1 MITTNSII
9 LSTATLGEK
18 SIVCISFPYNKTII
32 EKTKQLDGARWSQTL
47 KCWYIPKATLDL
59 HFFYKALSS
68 VAYVDYS
75 ALQNRKIN
83 LSEKETSTNSSP
95 LRIKPA
101 ELKKKLTDETKEKIS
116 VFRNWMEQKR
126 YSESTINSYIHQLEI
141 FFSYY
146 NQKPTLEI
154 DNQDITNYHHLFTLK
169 NKFSTTFQQQTVS
182 ALKLFYRTIENKNLT
197 ADKIE
202 RPRRNN
208 PLPKVISK
216 YNVQLLLNNITNAK
230 HKMAMIMIYS
240 CGLRRSELMNLR
252 LTDIDSKRMALTIV
266 NSKGKKDRAIPIS
279 ENLMERIKSFYFSYK
294 PTVYLIEGSTP
305 GKSLSPTSLQKI
317 FAQALV
323 RSKINNKFT
332 LHCLRHS
339 YATHL
344 LENGTDLRYIQEL
357 LGHKSSKT
365 TEIYTHVSMNSLKN
379 IRNPLDDLEI

>member
-1 MITTNSII
+1 MPPSNEIK
-9 LSTATLGEK
+9 LSKATLRN
-18 SIVCISFPYNKTII
+18 IPVIRIAFPFNDYIK
-32 EKTKQLDGARWSQTL
+32 ERVKQQVGTRWSKSL
-47 KCWYIPKATLDL
+47 NCWYIPERIFDL
-59 HFFYKALSS
+59 HLFFKAFSS
-68 VAYVDYS
+68 IAHVDYT
-75 ALQNRKIN
+75 AIKTDRKQEESK
-83 LSEKETSTNSSP
+83 LVSSSFEEK
-95 LRIKPA
+95 RIRPSI
-101 ELKKKLTDETKEKIS
+101 LKMSLGEVTIEKIGI
-116 VFRNWMEQKR
+116 FRNWMEQKR
-126 YSESTINSYIHQLEI
+126 YSESTIKNYIHQLEI

-146 NQKPTLEI
+146 NQKPISGI
-154 DNQDITNYHHLFTLK
+154 DNQDITNYHHHFILK
-169 NKFSTTFQQQTVS
+169 NKLSATFQQQTVS

-202 RPRRNN
+202 RPRRNS

-216 YNVQLLLNNITNAK
+216 HNVQLLLNNITNAK

-240 CGLRRSELMNLR
+240 CGLRRSELINLR

-294 PTVYLIEGSTP
+294 PTIYLIEGSTP

-365 TEIYTHVSMNSLKN
+365 TEIYTHVSMKSLKN